1 MLRVLPTRYTS
12 ALPDLRRLLLDLGLV
27 PAEEGEGWAVLDSR
41 SGRVRLRS
49 AEKGSSRDGTTVF
62 GVEIRDPAEF
72 ARRTAHDGGLAAL
85 EDTPAGARVRITGP
99 DGFEFLAEPTAHS
112 GQYTDADPDLTVRL
126 EWHTPD
132 LEGAAATLAAI
143 GARPRSPGGL
153 EPSDAREFTAKNGGV
168 LAAVRADT
176 ASANLAFEYAGPA
189 KELQPRLALAGWR
202 MDPETGRTRDAES
215 APRSVPETEEG
226 RGEQEASLSPGRA
239 GGVVRVT
246 VPLPDGSTV
255 TILTTGGPERAPM
268 R

>member
-49 AEKGSSRDGTTVF
+49 AEKGSARDGTTVF

-72 ARRTAHDGGLAAL
+72 ARRTAQDGGQAAL
-85 EDTPAGARVRITGP
+85 EETPAGARVRITGP
-99 DGFEFLAEPTAHS
+99 DGFEFLAEPTAHA
-112 GQYTDADPDLTVRL
+112 GRYTDADPDLTVRL

-132 LEGAAATLAAI
+132 LERAAAALAAI
-143 GARPRSPGGL
+143 GGRPRPQGL
-153 EPSDAREFTAKNGGV
+153 LGPRESREFTAKNGGV
-168 LAAVRADT
+168 LAAVRDAAT
-176 ASANLAFEYAGPA
+176 SVSLAFEYAGPA

-202 MDPETGRTRDAES
+202 MDTEAERTRDAES
-215 APRSVPETEEG
+215 AARSLPETETG
-226 RGEQEASLSPGRA
+226 REEQEASLSPGRS

-246 VPLPDGSTV
+246 VPLPDGSTI
-255 TILTTGGPERAPM
+255 TILTTGGPERARM